1 MGRFCK
7 NYFLIKVSKSGR
19 NPPFF
24 FFFFKNFFLKKFF
37 FFGFFLFFFFF
48 FFCIKFF
55 CKSIRF
61 FACVVYTFF
70 SNMQVANRVA
80 SRL

>member
-7 NYFLIKVSKSGR
+7 NYFLIKMSKSGR
-19 NPPFF
+19 NSPFF
-24 FFFFKNFFLKKFF
+24 FFFFASN
-37 FFGFFLFFFFF
+37 
-48 FFCIKFF
+48 FF